1 MPMQPLA
8 ELSRETAAGLRAV
21 FCDIDDTL
29 TTGGRLG
36 AAAYAAL
43 WRLREAGLAVVPV
56 TGRPA
61 GWADPIARMWPVA
74 GVVAENGAVAFWL
87 DERGTMCRWYA
98 RSPKEMKADQARLL
112 ETAFRLVRE
121 RPACRIAADQPFRI
135 SDVAIDF
142 AEEVEP
148 LGLDFVEEL
157 RSRFVELGANAKVS
171 SIHVNAWFGEFDKGT
186 ACERFARER
195 LGLRLDDGSAAY
207 VGDSPNDEPLFARFA
222 LSFGVANI
230 GRFAGRLEH
239 RPRYV
244 ATRDGGEGFAEIADR
259 ILTLRMARDAR
270 PAGPGGDE
278 PPPAAPRPRGKSAVR
293 GKPAARAKSAKPTRG
308 TRSRAGRRRAAP

>member
-1 MPMQPLA
+1 MPMQPLSA
-8 ELSRETAAGLRAV
+8 LSRAVAAGLRAI

-29 TTGGRLG
+29 TTRGRLG
-36 AAAYAAL
+36 AAAYGAL
-43 WRLREAGLAVVPV
+43 WRLREAGLSVVPV

-61 GWADPIARMWPVA
+61 GWADPIARLWPVA

-87 DERGTMCRWYA
+87 DERGAMCRWYA

-121 RPACRIAADQPFRI
+121 HPPCRIAADQPFRI

-142 AEEVEP
+142 AEEVGP
-148 LGLDFVEEL
+148 LGLDVAEKL
-157 RSRFVELGANAKVS
+157 RERFVEVGAKAKVS

-195 LGLRLDDGSAAY
+195 LGLALDGGAAAY

-230 GRFAGRLEH
+230 ARFAGRLVHE
-239 RPRYV
+239 PTYV
-244 ATRDGGEGFAEIADR
+244 AARDGGEGFCEIADQ
-259 ILTLRMARDAR
+259 ILALRA
-270 PAGPGGDE
+270 E
-278 PPPAAPRPRGKSAVR
+278 PAAGRPT
-293 GKPAARAKSAKPTRG
+293 RAK
-308 TRSRAGRRRAAP
+308 RSPAGRRRAAP

>member
-1 MPMQPLA
+1 MPMQPLG
-8 ELSRETAAGLRAV
+8 ELTPVVAAKLRAV

-29 TTGGRLG
+29 TTRGRLG
-36 AAAYAAL
+36 PAAYGAL
-43 WRLREAGLAVVPV
+43 WRLREAGLCVVPV

-61 GWADPIARMWPVA
+61 GWADPIARLWPVA

-112 ETAFRLVRE
+112 ETAFRIVRE
-121 RPACRIAADQPFRI
+121 QPPCRVAADQPFRI

-142 AEEVEP
+142 AEEVGP
-148 LGLDFVEEL
+148 LGIEVAERIRE
-157 RSRFVELGANAKVS
+157 RFVEVGAKAKIS

-195 LGLRLDDGSAAY
+195 LGLALDDGSAAY

-230 GRFAGRLEH
+230 ARFADRLEH
-239 RPRYV
+239 RPTYV
-244 ATRDGGEGFAEIADR
+244 ASLDGGEGFSEIAER
-259 ILTLRMARDAR
+259 ILALR
-270 PAGPGGDE
+270 
-278 PPPAAPRPRGKSAVR
+278 AAPADKQAT
-293 GKPAARAKSAKPTRG
+293 RAK
-308 TRSRAGRRRAAP
+308 RSRAGRRRAAP